1 MVLLSMS
8 IATEA
13 IDTKVR
19 RRRGLSLSR
28 LRPRAILW
36 QALVLAIL
44 IGIGFWLVSNTLSNL
59 EIRRINSG
67 WGFLQRPASM
77 PIGETLIAYT
87 PGDSNRRAVMV
98 GLLNTLL
105 VSVLGIILS
114 TILGVAIGVSR
125 LSKNWLLARL
135 ASIYL
140 EFVRNI
146 PLLAHL
152 LLVYVLLQGL
162 PPLRS
167 AFSLGQF
174 VFLSNRGLIIPSLTM
189 TGEGWPGLL
198 ALAVAAVLI
207 FLGYRFATWRQR
219 TTGRR
224 PIVWPWALTLL
235 AGLPAATLLIQGASI
250 SMTLPRLSG
259 FNFIGGYTLSPEL
272 TALLFGLVIYTAAF
286 IAEIVRGSILAV
298 SQGQWEA
305 GYAIGLDRRRV
316 LRLIVLPQALRLII
330 PSATNQYLDLAK
342 SSSLAIAIGYPDLVA
357 VINGIITDT
366 GQAIECVAMIMGAF
380 LVVSLSISALMNW
393 YNAKMKLVER

>member
-1 MVLLSMS
+1 MVLLSAV
-8 IATEA
+8 ATEA
-13 IDTKVR
+13 NDAKLRPR
-19 RRRGLSLSR
+19 RLSFAN
-28 LRPRAILW
+28 LRPRAIMW
-36 QALVLAIL
+36 QGLVLAIL

-87 PGDSNRRAVMV
+87 PGDSNLLAVMV

-105 VSVLGIILS
+105 VSVLGMILS

-135 ASIYL
+135 ASVYV

-152 LLVYVLLQGL
+152 LLIYVLLQEL

-174 VFLSNRGLIIPSLTM
+174 VFLSNRGLIIPSLSM
-189 TGEGWPGLL
+189 TGEGWPILG
-198 ALAVAAVLI
+198 ALAAAVVLI
-207 FLGYRFATWRQR
+207 SFVHRFATRKQR

-224 PIVWPWALTLL
+224 PIVWPWAIAFLV
-235 AGLPAATLLIQGASI
+235 GLPAVALLMQGASI

-305 GYAIGLDRRRV
+305 GYAIGLSRRRV

-330 PSATNQYLDLAK
+330 PSVTNQYLDLAK

-366 GQAIECVAMIMGAF
+366 GQAIECVSMIMGAF
-380 LVVSLSISALMNW
+380 LAVSLSIAALMNW